1 MSKITKAL
9 LLFAIALVFIVVSI
23 FDLTFGTL
31 NLVINVLRLPFKIA
45 SQWLVK
51 QANKVNIK

>member
-9 LLFAIALVFIVVSI
+9 LLFVIALVFIVVSI

-31 NLVINVLRLPFKIA
+31 NLIVNVLRLPFKLA
-45 SQWLVK
+45 SQWLVEK
-51 QANKVNIK
+51 ANEVNIK